1 MLASFVRLV
10 VAAFLLV
17 CAALPAQAY
26 DEVKLKDAE
35 RSAILLQAQL
45 KSLVGR
51 LNSTSLADDALISNR
66 ITLEKLKA
74 AAITGT
80 EKAAGPLSEIT
91 TQVEGLGAPP
101 AADAPP
107 EPETIANQ
115 RKELNAQLA
124 RATAVQKQLTLVGL
138 EADQAL
144 TRLTDLQREN
154 FLQRIF
160 KADKSI
166 LNPALWTNMFDSG
179 GVMWARVGNLV
190 KRGFAD
196 AGSGFNWSGFLLLPV
211 GLVVLGVLFLKL
223 IPSLMGR
230 FGLRLADSSERSYSG
245 LEKLWFVIWSY
256 LKYLAAVTILI
267 ILIMSSFEVAGLL
280 TPTIENLTNRIT
292 DALEPALLYG
302 GLMYFVTAPR
312 RPELRLLAIDTSA
325 ARILF
330 AVVTLG
336 YLVYGFGEELSNF
349 ATSINLP
356 VSFTVGQTALTA
368 LGMIFFIS
376 TGLVVVR
383 KQAAKGLASEG
394 STYFLTWFM
403 NFLPLWWILVLV
415 ATLALLFGFIALAYF
430 IAGNLLDTAM
440 LAVAMGL
447 LHAFIDAVTAAIVDP
462 QSRTGHTVR
471 RFTALSDQG
480 IQRTV
485 LVLRTLADAVL
496 IIVTLLALVLLW
508 TVVLFD
514 VAGFIGSLGQG
525 VTIGN
530 ITLSPKA
537 ILTALAVLFVGI
549 TATKYITRWLERRVL
564 AETQLD
570 KGVQNSLRAVAG
582 YTGYSLAGAFA
593 LTAAGLDFSSLAI
606 VFGALGVGI
615 GLGLQSITNNFVS
628 GLILLAERPIR
639 VGDWVVTS
647 AGEGIVR
654 KINVRSTEIETFDN
668 SSIIV
673 PNSNL
678 ISNAVVN
685 WTHRDSVGRFGV
697 TILFHHSVN
706 VEDVS
711 AKLMEILQNHPKIM
725 RHPPAMVQLT
735 NITTSGLEF
744 VLRGHVRDVFQGGQV
759 ASDLRLS
766 IAQAFPP
773 QVFSSSLPAI
783 APATAP
789 VRKGKT

>member
-1 MLASFVRLV
+1 MTEWMKGNELEIRKSGGDLGGTMRLGAFDATLQKGSHIAEIYGNTRISERHRHRYEVNTAYREKLEKAGLKFAGMSPDGLLPETVEYPDHPWFIGVQYHPELKSKPFEPPPVVCLIHRGCSGAKPHGVMLAAFFKLV
-10 VAAFLLV
+10 F
-17 CAALPAQAY
+17 AALLTVLLFVPASAY

-45 KSLVGR
+45 KSLTNR
-51 LNSTSLADDALISNR
+51 LNSPSLADDALASNR
-66 ITLEKLKA
+66 LTLEKLKA
-74 AAITGT
+74 AANTGA
-80 EKAAGPLSEIT
+80 EKASGPLNEISK
-91 TQVEGLGAPP
+91 QVEGLGAPP
-101 AADAPP
+101 APDAPP

-124 RATAVQKQLTLVGL
+124 RATAVQKQLTLVSL
-138 EADQAL
+138 EADQAMA
-144 TRLTDLQREN
+144 RLTDLQREN

-166 LNPALWTNMFDSG
+166 LNPALWTSMIDSG
-179 GVMWARVGNLV
+179 SLMWARVSNLV
-190 KRGFAD
+190 SRGIAD
-196 AGSGFNWSGFLLLPV
+196 ASGSLNWSGFLLLPV
-211 GLVVLGVLFLKL
+211 GLGVLGLLFLKL
-223 IPSLMGR
+223 IPGLMNR
-230 FGLRLADSSERSYSG
+230 LGLRMAEAGERSYSG

-256 LKYLAAVTILI
+256 VKYLAVMTVLVILF
-267 ILIMSSFEVAGLL
+267 MSSLEVAGLL
-280 TPTIENLTNRIT
+280 TPTIENLTGRLM

-312 RPELRLLAIDTSA
+312 HPAYRLLAIDTSA

-330 AVVTLG
+330 AVVAFG

-368 LGMIFFIS
+368 LAMIMFIA

-383 KQAAKGLASEG
+383 RQAAKGLATEG

-403 NFLPLWWILVLV
+403 SFLPLWWILVLV
-415 ATLALLFGFIALAYF
+415 AVLALLFGFIALSYF

-440 LAVAMGL
+440 LAVTMGL
-447 LHAFIDAVTAAIVDP
+447 LHAFIDAATAAIVDP
-462 QSRTGHTVR
+462 QSRTGHAVR

-496 IIVTLLALVLLW
+496 IIVTLLSLVALW

-514 VAGFIGSLGQG
+514 VAGFVGSLGQG
-525 VTIGN
+525 LTIGN

-606 VFGALGVGI
+606 VFGALVLVSVLVCSPSPTTLFRASYCWLNVPFAWVT
-615 GLGLQSITNNFVS
+615 GLS
-628 GLILLAERPIR
+628 P
-639 VGDWVVTS
+639 
-647 AGEGIVR
+647 
-654 KINVRSTEIETFDN
+654 
-668 SSIIV
+668 
-673 PNSNL
+673 
-678 ISNAVVN
+678 
-685 WTHRDSVGRFGV
+685 
-697 TILFHHSVN
+697 
-706 VEDVS
+706 
-711 AKLMEILQNHPKIM
+711 M
-725 RHPPAMVQLT
+725 
-735 NITTSGLEF
+735 
-744 VLRGHVRDVFQGGQV
+744 
-759 ASDLRLS
+759 
-766 IAQAFPP
+766 
-773 QVFSSSLPAI
+773 
-783 APATAP
+783 P
-789 VRKGKT
+789 VKA